1 MMEQNIVSTK
11 PPHYLFNASEW
22 DCYAPIL
29 PALHSFPGWGNNI
42 LKTINQ
48 KKLNEV
54 LISWQCPVNW
64 IVLKPVY
71 FSTFGIY
78 HYFIIPLKYV
88 LSVSIIILQ
97 SALAG
102 PFGTP
107 KIKKK

>member
-1 MMEQNIVSTK
+1 
-11 PPHYLFNASEW
+11 
-22 DCYAPIL
+22 
-29 PALHSFPGWGNNI
+29 LHSFPGWGNNI

-78 HYFIIPLKYV
+78 DYFIIPLKYV
-88 LSVSIIILQ
+88 LSVSHHHPSKCIGRAIWY
-97 SALAG
+97 
-102 PFGTP
+102 T
-107 KIKKK
+107 KN